1 MKMTMG
7 AYGANG
13 GKLKAGGVLP
23 GELVVTPRGA
33 RVRFVRTE
41 RCGSDKRSPPRK
53 A

>member
-1 MKMTMG
+1 MKMAMG

-23 GELVVTPRGA
+23 GRVVTPRGA
-33 RVRFVRTE
+33 RVGFVQME
-41 RCGSDKRSPPRK
+41 RCGSDKQSPPRK